1 MDRPESRYVK
11 TPDGVSVGYQ
21 VFGEGPYD
29 LLMNDG
35 WLSNVDAN
43 WDLPD
48 FAAIMRAFARRARVI
63 MFDRRGFGISDR
75 PASVENMTLEKAM
88 EDAISVMDAVGSE
101 AAVVMG
107 VEAGAAVSVLLAA
120 SYPERVTALVLQAPT
135 VVSWKSADYP
145 WGMTP
150 EWSQMFHD
158 AIENEWGTEEFW
170 RRNFEEMTERV
181 DDPEGLR
188 RWARWWRLAAR
199 PQAVRAVDAI
209 ESEIDGRPLL
219 AHIRVP
225 TLVLQA
231 ESDVDDQLWGGTQW
245 VAERIPGA
253 RYALI
258 EGAHHLL
265 RATDTAAFEELD
277 RFLAGIREQ
286 EEEFDRVLGTVMI
299 TDVVGSTQK
308 AAELGDRGWRDVLE
322 RHHSAVRAMLA
333 RYRGT
338 EIDTAGDGF
347 FATFDGPARA
357 VRCAQATVDAVRPMG
372 LEIRAGVHTGELQ
385 TIDGKVGGMGVV
397 IGARI
402 GAKAGASE
410 VLVSQTVRDLVAGSG
425 LVFEDAGEHELKGVP
440 DTWRT
445 YRVVA

>member
-1 MDRPESRYVK
+1 
-11 TPDGVSVGYQ
+11 
-21 VFGEGPYD
+21 
-29 LLMNDG
+29 
-35 WLSNVDAN
+35 
-43 WDLPD
+43 
-48 FAAIMRAFARRARVI
+48 MRALARRARLI

-88 EDAISVMDAVGSE
+88 EDAISVMDAGGSE

-150 EWSQMFHD
+150 EWSQVFHD

-170 RRNFEEMTERV
+170 RRNFEEMNETVE
-181 DDPEGLR
+181 DPEVLR
-188 RWARWWRLAAR
+188 RWARWSRLTAS
-199 PQAVRAVDAI
+199 PQAVLAVDAI
-209 ESEIDGRPLL
+209 ESEIDVRPLL

-231 ESDVDDQLWGGTQW
+231 ESDVDDQLWGGTPW

-258 EGAHHLL
+258 EGAHHIL
-265 RATDTAAFEELD
+265 RATDTPAFEELD

-286 EEEFDRVLGTVMI
+286 EEEFDRILGTVMF
-299 TDVVGSTQK
+299 TDVVGSTRK
-308 AAELGDRGWRDVLE
+308 AAELGDRAWRDVLE

-357 VRCAQATVDAVRPMG
+357 VRCAQATVEAVRPIG

-410 VLVSQTVRDLVAGSG
+410 VLVSQTVKDLVAGSG

-445 YRVVA
+445 YRVLA